1 MSNTNSKLDILQQL
15 MVLTMEECGELIQ
28 RCSKCLR
35 KDEYYDDEK
44 LLEEV
49 GDVYTMIE
57 LMHEFDI
64 ISWSDV
70 EERVKVKRAKLK
82 KWSSLVDE

>member
-1 MSNTNSKLDILQQL
+1 MVANNLDTLQQL
-15 MVLTMEECGELIQ
+15 MILTMEECGELIQ

-35 KDEYYDDEK
+35 KSKYYDDKK

-57 LMHEFDI
+57 LMQEFDI
-64 ISWSDV
+64 ISWNDV

-82 KWSSLVDE
+82 KWSSLINE

>member
-1 MSNTNSKLDILQQL
+1 MFYSI
-15 MVLTMEECGELIQ
+15 
-28 RCSKCLR
+28 R
-35 KDEYYDDEK
+35 KDKYYDDKK

-82 KWSSLVDE
+82 KWSNLVDG

>member
-1 MSNTNSKLDILQQL
+1 MVANNLDTLQEL
-15 MVLTMEECGELIQ
+15 MIITMEECGELIQ
-28 RCSKCLR
+28 QCSKSLR
-35 KDEYYDDEK
+35 CDEYYNNKK
-44 LLEEV
+44 LIKEI

-64 ISWSDV
+64 ISWNDV

-82 KWSSLVDE
+82 KWSSLIGE

>member
-1 MSNTNSKLDILQQL
+1 MVVNNLDTLQEL
-15 MVLTMEECGELIQ
+15 MIITMEECGELIQ
-28 RCSKCLR
+28 QCSKSLR
-35 KDEYYDDEK
+35 CDEYYNNKK
-44 LLEEV
+44 LIKEI

-64 ISWSDV
+64 ISWNDV

-82 KWSSLVDE
+82 KWSNLIGE

>member
-1 MSNTNSKLDILQQL
+1 MAANNLDTLQQL

-28 RCSKCLR
+28 RCSKCIR
-35 KDEYYDDEK
+35 KDKYYDDKK

-64 ISWSDV
+64 ISWNDV